1 MDARVGLVMTEDPEH
16 LDAAVRAH
24 YDRFAELLADMAG
37 GPCAVGHY
45 VEPLPAGR
53 CLVLTGSYA
62 AWAVHD
68 QGALDAFGARLRA
81 DDRPVLGVCAGMQ
94 LLARFAG
101 GRHDH
106 MRDTTGEHGFVTV
119 DVVSSHPALARLP
132 QRWDVFQHHDDEV
145 VELPDSLELVAS
157 NSTSRVQAFIARERP
172 WWGMQFHP
180 ERYDATHPHGRELL
194 AAFLRLST

>member
-1 MDARVGLVMTEDPEH
+1 MDARVGLVITEHPGH
-16 LDAAVRAH
+16 LDADVRAR
-24 YDRFAELLADMAG
+24 YDRFADVLADLAG

-45 VEPLPAGR
+45 LEPLPSGER
-53 CLVLTGSYA
+53 LVLSGSYA

-68 QGALDAFGARLRA
+68 EVELDAFGARLRA

-106 MRDTTGEHGFVTV
+106 MSDTTGEHGFVTV
-119 DVVSSHPALARLP
+119 DVVASHPALAGLP
-132 QRWDVFQHHDDEV
+132 ERWEVFQQHGDEV
-145 VELPDSLELVAS
+145 VELPESLELVAS
-157 NSTSRVQAFIARERP
+157 NSTSRVQAFIARDRP
-172 WWGMQFHP
+172 WWGTQFHP

-194 AAFLRLST
+194 AAFLRAS